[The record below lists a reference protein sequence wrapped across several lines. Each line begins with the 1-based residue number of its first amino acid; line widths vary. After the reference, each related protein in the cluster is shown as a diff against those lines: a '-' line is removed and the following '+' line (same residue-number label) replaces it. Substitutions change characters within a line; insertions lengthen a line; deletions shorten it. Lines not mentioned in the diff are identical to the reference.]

1 MPAKHHQLQETQS
14 AANQA
19 KRIPR
24 LSAGGPELF
33 RGGHTCHRHT
43 DSGCACSAAD
53 DRSPPYSRKL
63 REFHTKLGVLSRRWR
78 PSSRTAGP
86 NRDPSP
92 IRDASWLR
100 SVPCATGHAHTG
112 PQSAYPPPRDSQCVA
127 NANACSACHPSPC
140 TRGFLATPSCR
151 RPLPGTPPGRVKWSH
166 APASPQASS
175 QKIQRTCHAPF
186 AQPSAST
193 DGVTTPRGR
202 GLRREVTN
210 GTNVGL
216 GSAYLPR
223 GLPSGPPASQL
234 AQPTGCTSLQGWAA
248 RTFLK
253 KHDRHGRV
261 ARQGWGVRL
270 QPTQEFH
277 TAEAHGSRL
286 LVWGFG

>member
-1 MPAKHHQLQETQS
+1 MTVLHRTPANLESSTRNSACSRGAGDHPAVQPVRTETP
-14 AANQA
+14 A
-19 KRIPR
+19 
-24 LSAGGPELF
+24 LSATL
-33 RGGHTCHRHT
+33 
-43 DSGCACSAAD
+43 
-53 DRSPPYSRKL
+53 
-63 REFHTKLGVLSRRWR
+63 LGFGVCPAR
-78 PSSRTAGP
+78 PGT
-86 NRDPSP
+86 
-92 IRDASWLR
+92 
-100 SVPCATGHAHTG
+100 HTG

-223 GLPSGPPASQL
+223 GLPSGLPASQL
-234 AQPTGCTSLQGWAA
+234 AQPTGCTSLQGTTGQRAL
-248 RTFLK
+248 F
-253 KHDRHGRV
+253 
-261 ARQGWGVRL
+261 
-270 QPTQEFH
+270 
-277 TAEAHGSRL
+277 
-286 LVWGFG
+286 